1 MQLVPQRYHSS
12 VDFGTDA
19 GVPHFGVNAVGK
31 IDRRG
36 VARQDNNFA
45 FGREGVDLFGI
56 EIDLERG
63 KKFVGIAD
71 IARPVDH
78 LPQPCEALL
87 VLGRDWTVFIFPVGS
102 DAFFRHLVHF
112 FGADLDFKRR
122 AVLRDHRSMQR
133 LIKIRPGHGDEIL
146 DAPRNRPPEVMDDAE
161 NGVAILQRAS
171 DDAHG
176 AQVVDLF
183 HGNALA
189 LQFFMDAEQALDSA
203 FDAGLDAGFFPL
215 VSDRL
220 LHLGEKSFAFL
231 APGIH
236 RFFDLLVTEGVKKA
250 KAKVFEF
257 ATNLAHAEAVG
268 YGGIDFQS
276 LFGDLVLSVG
286 RKVFQGA
293 HVVQAVSQF
302 DEHHADVVD
311 HGQHHLAQVLGLL
324 FLASSEVDL
333 ADFRDAFDDVGDLL
347 PEFLADVDNG
357 DRRVFHRVVQQSGRN
372 RDRIHLHFR
381 KNEGNFQGMNQ
392 IRLAGGSTL
401 TLMIFQGIIVG
412 FLDDG
417 EIVLRTVFFHPLHQ
431 IAELGQ
437 GKGGGRDLLAQ
448 ARHIRLYP
456 ANDADFRWRANRT
469 KWTQL
474 R

>member
-71 IARPVDH
+71 IALPLDH

-87 VLGRDWTVFIFPVGS
+87 VLCRDGAVFVFPVGS

-112 FGADLDFKRR
+112 FGADLDFKRS
-122 AVLRDHRSMQR
+122 AVFCDHRGVQR
-133 LIKIRPGHGDEIL
+133 LIKVWSGHGDEIL
-146 DAPRNRPPEVMDDAE
+146 DTPRNRPPEVMDDAE
-161 NGVAILQRAS
+161 NGVAILQRAG

-176 AQVVDLF
+176 AQVVDLL

-189 LQFFMDAEQALDSA
+189 LQFLVNTEQALDSA
-203 FDAGLDAGFFPL
+203 FDTRLDASLFQL
-215 VSDRL
+215 VDDDL
-220 LHLGEKSFAFL
+220 LHLGEKGFAFL
-231 APGIH
+231 AAGIH
-236 RFFDLLVTEGVKKA
+236 RFFDLLVTDGVEKA
-250 KAKVFEF
+250 EAEVFEF
-257 ATNLAHAEAVG
+257 ATNLAHAEAMG
-268 YGGIDFQS
+268 DRSIDLQGF
-276 LFGDLVLSVG
+276 FGDLMLAIS

-293 HVVQAVSQF
+293 HVVQPVSQF

-324 FLASSEVDL
+324 LFASSEVDL

-357 DRRVFHRVVQQSGRN
+357 D
-372 RDRIHLHFR
+372 
-381 KNEGNFQGMNQ
+381 
-392 IRLAGGSTL
+392 
-401 TLMIFQGIIVG
+401 
-412 FLDDG
+412 
-417 EIVLRTVFFHPLHQ
+417 
-431 IAELGQ
+431 
-437 GKGGGRDLLAQ
+437 
-448 ARHIRLYP
+448 
-456 ANDADFRWRANRT
+456 
-469 KWTQL
+469 
-474 R
+474 